1 MAQCYMSMLKNKKY
15 VQIVMV
21 RVERVLKNVKIVR
34 EMDMLLRWFNWVQEC
49 IVNPNNYVII
59 AMDRVKFLKK
69 INSVKD
75 ARVTKL
81 LKLRKRLRY
90 LLESVFQIKEKL

>member
-1 MAQCYMSMLKNKKY
+1 MLKNKKY

-49 IVNPNNYVII
+49 LVNPNNYVII
-59 AMDRVKFLKK
+59 AMDREKFLKK

-75 ARVTKL
+75 ARVTKF
-81 LKLRKRLRY
+81 LKLRKR
-90 LLESVFQIKEKL
+90 

>member
-1 MAQCYMSMLKNKKY
+1 MLKNKKY

-59 AMDRVKFLKK
+59 AMDREKFLKK

-81 LKLRKRLRY
+81 LKLRKR
-90 LLESVFQIKEKL
+90 

>member
-1 MAQCYMSMLKNKKY
+1 MSMLKNKKY

-59 AMDRVKFLKK
+59 AMDREKFLKK

-75 ARVTKL
+75 AKVTKL
-81 LKLRKRLRY
+81 LKLRKR
-90 LLESVFQIKEKL
+90 

>member
-59 AMDRVKFLKK
+59 AMDREKFLKK

-90 LLESVFQIKEKL
+90 QLESVFQIKEKL